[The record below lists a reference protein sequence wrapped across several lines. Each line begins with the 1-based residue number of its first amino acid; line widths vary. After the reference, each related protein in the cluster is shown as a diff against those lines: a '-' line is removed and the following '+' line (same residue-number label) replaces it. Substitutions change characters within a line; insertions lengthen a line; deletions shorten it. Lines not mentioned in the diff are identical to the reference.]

1 MRKSKDN
8 DAAPTNSARGDMY
21 SYYTSLYL
29 VCQNT
34 VQSVLTTPTAPA
46 HIWGLQH
53 HTGRS
58 SQLPMVSELRCTT
71 RKNTND
77 LARGRLGMGRNAK
90 PTSRCLVN
98 VAPFVRVVRVVRINK
113 CLPRALYSFRGRNYF
128 RMAGK
133 DGRCSV
139 VGPIYGPV
147 RSG

>member
-1 MRKSKDN
+1 MMLLQKILQEEIRTAIIHHYIRSVET
-8 DAAPTNSARGDMY
+8 PYWPHRPHRPIYMGT
-21 SYYTSLYL
+21 T
-29 VCQNT
+29 T
-34 VQSVLTTPTAPA
+34 V
-46 HIWGLQH
+46 H

-90 PTSRCLVN
+90 TMSRCLVN